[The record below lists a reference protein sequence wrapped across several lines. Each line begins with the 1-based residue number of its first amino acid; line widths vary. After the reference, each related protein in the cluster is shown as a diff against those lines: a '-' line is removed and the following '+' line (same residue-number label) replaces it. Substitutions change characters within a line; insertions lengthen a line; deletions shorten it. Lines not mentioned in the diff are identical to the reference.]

1 MSNESKCPGH
11 NRAECVSCC
20 WPAKGTNVPDAIDA
34 AIRDA
39 IMTGSGA
46 YEVFADD
53 GGIQIKSVPDI
64 CDQKFPFD
72 EPATGYTAVDMTTA
86 AAQGFRDGAASVVVE
101 LPPVHADAYDPLAE
115 VAYAQRCREAIIA
128 AGGTIKGDESDG

>member
-20 WPAKGTNVPDAIDA
+20 WPR
-34 AIRDA
+34 RDTDSQWTPA
-39 IMTGSGA
+39 EQEALALGEKSIAPLELNKIGA
-46 YEVFADD
+46 
-53 GGIQIKSVPDI
+53 
-64 CDQKFPFD
+64 
-72 EPATGYTAVDMTTA
+72 GYTAVDMTTA

-115 VAYAQRCREAIIA
+115 VAYAERCREAIIA
-128 AGGTIKGDESDG
+128 AGGRVKE